1 MVRFVNKTRIC
12 TKQQNHHIFLIFILL
27 IYITSR
33 IEYVYA
39 QEYALPEE
47 VLVVKN
53 EQKMIQK
60 LQKSI
65 RNHENCISFYYPG
78 IAKDFKKYQKK
89 KNAYSE
95 FFDKLAKRDG
105 YMTGII
111 SGACITVRG
120 IQVQYVTFQFGYL
133 TTKKQERYIDK
144 KVRSIVKKIGKGSSA
159 YKARAAHDYL
169 IEHIQYD
176 SNYFN
181 PYHAFSKGRGMC
193 MSYALAYQR
202 ILQEMGIPCIYVK
215 GINHAWNMVKIG
227 KYWYNVDVTWDDNG
241 KRYRYFLKSDSDF
254 PGHKRPRSK
263 WLESL
268 CKAKTSYFGRK

>member
-1 MVRFVNKTRIC
+1 MVDSPCIY
-12 TKQQNHHIFLIFILL
+12 TKRRKFFIFLLL
-27 IYITSR
+27 TLLVYITSKM
-33 IEYVYA
+33 
-39 QEYALPEE
+39 EYAYAKDYVLPEE
-47 VLVVKN
+47 VIVVKN

-60 LQKSI
+60 LQKSMED
-65 RNHENCISFYYPG
+65 HEVSVSFYYPG

-89 KNAYSE
+89 KNVYSE

-111 SGACITVRG
+111 SGSCITIHG
-120 IQVQYVTFQFGYL
+120 IQTQYVTFQFGYL

-144 KVRSIVKKIGKGSSA
+144 KVRSIVKQIGKGSRA
-159 YKARAAHDYL
+159 YKVRAAHDYL
-169 IEHIQYD
+169 VKHMQYD

-181 PYHAFSKGRGMC
+181 PYYAFSKGRGMC

-215 GINHAWNMVKIG
+215 GIDHAWNMVKIG
-227 KYWYNVDVTWDDNG
+227 RYWYNVDVTWDDNRN
-241 KRYRYFLKSDSDF
+241 RYRYFLKSDSDF
-254 PGHKRPRSK
+254 PGHKRPKSK

-268 CKAKTSYFGRK
+268 RKAKTSYSVRR

>member
-1 MVRFVNKTRIC
+1 MVDRPCIY
-12 TKQQNHHIFLIFILL
+12 TKRRNFFIFLLL
-27 IYITSR
+27 TLLVYIMSK

-39 QEYALPEE
+39 KDYVPPEE
-47 VLVVKN
+47 VIVVKN

-60 LQKSI
+60 LLKSMED
-65 RNHENCISFYYPG
+65 HEVSVSFYYPG

-89 KNAYSE
+89 KNVYSE

-111 SGACITVRG
+111 SGSCITIHG
-120 IQVQYVTFQFGYL
+120 IQTQYVTFQFGYL

-144 KVRSIVKKIGKGSSA
+144 KVRSIVKQIGKGSRV
-159 YKARAAHDYL
+159 YKVRAAHDYL
-169 IEHIQYD
+169 IAHMQYD

-181 PYHAFSKGRGMC
+181 PYYAFSKGRGMC

-215 GINHAWNMVKIG
+215 GIDHAWNMVKIG
-227 KYWYNVDVTWDDNG
+227 RYWYNVDVTWDDNG
-241 KRYRYFLKSDSDF
+241 NRYRYFLKSDSDF
-254 PGHKRPRSK
+254 PGHKRPKSK

-268 CKAKTSYFGRK
+268 RKAKTSYSVRR

>member
-105 YMTGII
+105 YMYYSSWDTGAICNVSVRI
-111 SGACITVRG
+111 SHNKETGTV
-120 IQVQYVTFQFGYL
+120 Y
-133 TTKKQERYIDK
+133 
-144 KVRSIVKKIGKGSSA
+144 
-159 YKARAAHDYL
+159 
-169 IEHIQYD
+169 
-176 SNYFN
+176 
-181 PYHAFSKGRGMC
+181 
-193 MSYALAYQR
+193 
-202 ILQEMGIPCIYVK
+202 
-215 GINHAWNMVKIG
+215 
-227 KYWYNVDVTWDDNG
+227 
-241 KRYRYFLKSDSDF
+241 
-254 PGHKRPRSK
+254 
-263 WLESL
+263 
-268 CKAKTSYFGRK
+268 

>member
-1 MVRFVNKTRIC
+1 MVYSPCIY
-12 TKQQNHHIFLIFILL
+12 TKRRKFFIFLLL
-27 IYITSR
+27 TLLVYITSKM
-33 IEYVYA
+33 EYVYA
-39 QEYALPEE
+39 KDYVLPEE
-47 VLVVKN
+47 VIVVKN

-60 LQKSI
+60 LQKSMED
-65 RNHENCISFYYPG
+65 HEVSVSFYYPG

-111 SGACITVRG
+111 SGSCITIHG
-120 IQVQYVTFQFGYL
+120 IQTQYVTFQFGYL

-144 KVRSIVKKIGKGSSA
+144 KVRSIVKQIGKGSRA
-159 YKARAAHDYL
+159 YKVRAAHDYL
-169 IEHIQYD
+169 VKHMQYD

-181 PYHAFSKGRGMC
+181 PYYAFSKGRGMC

-215 GINHAWNMVKIG
+215 GIDHAWNMVKIG
-227 KYWYNVDVTWDDNG
+227 RYWYNVDVTWDDNRN
-241 KRYRYFLKSDSDF
+241 RYRYFLKSDSDF
-254 PGHKRPRSK
+254 PGHKRPKSK

-268 CKAKTSYFGRK
+268 RKAKTSYSVRR